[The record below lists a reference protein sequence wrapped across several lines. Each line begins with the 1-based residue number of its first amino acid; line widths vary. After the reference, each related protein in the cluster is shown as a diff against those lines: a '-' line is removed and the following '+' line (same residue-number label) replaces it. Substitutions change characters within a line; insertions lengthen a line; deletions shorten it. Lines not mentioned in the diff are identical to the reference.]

1 MSDVLIEENAMRN
14 SPQND
19 IFDFLDVLK
28 NINEMSPESFYS
40 RLRGTFV
47 RDKTQRSVRKVIK
60 KNKWLLSK

>member
-1 MSDVLIEENAMRN
+1 MSDVLMEVSDLRN
-14 SPQND
+14 SPEND

-28 NINEMSPESFYS
+28 NINKMSPESFYS

-60 KNKWLLSK
+60 QNKWHLSK